1 MIYNYIIYTMKNL
14 QTYIIER
21 LGFKEKVSF
30 NVYKILNK
38 IFGLDKPTTEVEA
51 IKNIKS
57 FVEKQ
62 SNGEITLGIKRA
74 KEIARDI
81 SNCVNKDEHL
91 FGAMSNSE
99 PTIKECFESMIWA
112 NEGEMTDDWQFIVY
126 YKKDEPNKFVVDDES
141 PYIIARKRADG
152 TRPIKTWI
160 DDVWDEHISKT
171 YPKDADDWSWP
182 NRIVWEYIFMLQDFD
197 TYKERVETREKTMEI
212 ERRNAIKERIKNLE
226 NALKTLKNEL
236 EQ

>member
-1 MIYNYIIYTMKNL
+1 MKTL
-14 QTYIIER
+14 YTYITEK
-21 LGFKEKVSF
+21 LTFKEKVSF
-30 NVYKILNK
+30 NISKLMSK
-38 IFGLDKPTTEVEA
+38 IFGGEKPTTEVES

-62 SNGEITLGIKRA
+62 SNGEITVGIKRA

-91 FGAMSNSE
+91 FGAMSNGE
-99 PTIKECFESMIWA
+99 PPIKKCFETMTWA
-112 NEGEMTDDWQFIVY
+112 NGSDMSGDWQFIVY

-152 TRPIKTWI
+152 TRPIKAWI
-160 DDVWDEHISKT
+160 DDVWDEHISKS
-171 YPKDADDWSWP
+171 YPKTADDWSWP
-182 NRIVWEYIFMLQDFD
+182 NRIVWEYIAMLQDFD
-197 TYKERVETREKTMEI
+197 TYKERVETQEKTMEI

-226 NALKTLKNEL
+226 NVLKTLKNEL

>member
-1 MIYNYIIYTMKNL
+1 M
-14 QTYIIER
+14 
-21 LGFKEKVSF
+21 
-30 NVYKILNK
+30 
-38 IFGLDKPTTEVEA
+38 
-51 IKNIKS
+51 
-57 FVEKQ
+57 
-62 SNGEITLGIKRA
+62 GIKRA
-74 KEIARDI
+74 KKIARDI

-91 FGAMSNSE
+91 FSTMSNSE
-99 PTIKECFESMIWA
+99 PTIKECFESMTWG
-112 NEGEMTDDWQFIVY
+112 NEGDMTDDWQFIVY

-152 TRPIKTWI
+152 TRPIKAWI
-160 DDVWDEHISKT
+160 DDVWDEHISKSF
-171 YPKDADDWSWP
+171 PKDADDWSWP
-182 NRIVWEYIFMLQDFD
+182 NRIVWEYISMLQDFD

>member
-1 MIYNYIIYTMKNL
+1 MKTL
-14 QTYIIER
+14 QTYITER
-21 LGFKEKVSF
+21 LQFKEKVSF
-30 NVYKILNK
+30 NLCKILNK
-38 IFGLDKPTTEVEA
+38 IFGLDKVTTEVES

-57 FVEKQ
+57 FVERQ

-91 FGAMSNSE
+91 FGAMSDSE
-99 PTIKECFESMIWA
+99 PTLKECFETMSWCNKGDM
-112 NEGEMTDDWQFIVY
+112 GDDWQFIVY

-152 TRPIKTWI
+152 TRPIKAWI
-160 DDVWDEHISKT
+160 DDVWDEHISKN

-182 NRIVWEYIFMLQDFD
+182 NRIVWEYMAMLQDFD

-212 ERRNAIKERIKNLE
+212 ERRKAIKERIKNLE
-226 NALKTLKNEL
+226 NALKALKNEL
-236 EQ
+236 EK